1 MQSIVANYLA
11 LRRAFP
17 KARPAQCWARACK

>member
-1 MQSIVANYLA
+1 MQTIVAKYHA
-11 LRRAFP
+11 LRRAYP